1 MTGALRLDDAAA
13 TTKPAHPVPVV
24 ALDEAEGRRPHA
36 LLTGIG
42 ALVALAVV
50 LFAVACWHL
59 TQGTSGAVFADPD
72 VLWGSRVPRL
82 AAGIA
87 VGVAL
92 GVAGILLQSLARNAL
107 ASPDTLGVTAGSYLA
122 VTALAAFGIAVP
134 VWASGAVAFAGGLV
148 AAGIV
153 LGLAGGAGS
162 STTRLILAG
171 TALALA
177 FQACTSTLLILFD
190 EETKGLLAWGSGSLS
205 QLGLTAF
212 LQAAPVVVVVTGA
225 ALLLARRL
233 DILALGDDTASS
245 LGVPI
250 RSTRAVGI
258 LLAVTLTAVSVTLA
272 GPMGFVGLC
281 APVLARLLS
290 RVVPSLNRHLLL
302 IPAAG
307 LLGAIVVILSD
318 ALLRAIIG
326 AEAAIL
332 IPTGVAT
339 TLLGAIVLVLMARR
353 LRDAGPTREPPR
365 VRFGVRSR
373 LRFRIALA
381 VVVLGVVGVLLLGLL
396 AGHTWLLT
404 GDIALWL
411 QGEAPPV
418 IAFALD
424 ERAPRIVAAVVAGGA
439 LALSGTIIQG
449 VSRNP
454 LADPSILGVTGGAGL
469 GAVLVITSA
478 VSSTA
483 GMIAGAVTGALLA
496 FALVYLLSWRGGLNA
511 DRFLLIGI
519 GVSYF
524 SVSLTTFFLLRSN
537 PWDTPKIYTWLSGT
551 TYGRVWDQ
559 VLPLAI
565 VLAIALPF
573 VVMSR
578 RELDV
583 LALDEDTPRLVGIR
597 LEPVRL
603 TLLVVAAVLAALSV
617 TAIGVIGFVGLV
629 APHAAR
635 ALVGATHARVIP
647 VAVLLGGLLVG
658 VADTIGRT
666 VIAPAQLPA
675 GLVVALI
682 GAPYFVWLLWRSRDA

>member
-13 TTKPAHPVPVV
+13 TTKPAHPAPVV
-24 ALDEAEGRRPHA
+24 APDEAEGRRPHA

-212 LQAAPVVVVVTGA
+212 LQAAPVVVVVTAA

-424 ERAPRIVAAVVAGGA
+424 ERAPRIVAALVAGGA

-559 VLPLAI
+559 VLPLAL

>member
-1 MTGALRLDDAAA
+1 MTGALRLDDATA
-13 TTKPAHPVPVV
+13 TTEPARPAPAV
-24 ALDEAEGRRPHA
+24 APGEAEGRRPGT
-36 LLTGIG
+36 LLTGVG
-42 ALVALAVV
+42 VLVALAVV

-59 TQGTSGAVFADPD
+59 TQGTSGAVFADTE

-82 AAGIA
+82 AAGVA

-107 ASPDTLGVTAGSYLA
+107 ASPDTLGVTAGAYLA

-134 VWASGAVAFAGGLV
+134 VWASGAVAFAGGLI

-177 FQACTSTLLILFD
+177 FQAGTSTLLILFD

-212 LQAAPVVVVVTGA
+212 LQAAPVVIVVTAA
-225 ALLLARRL
+225 ALLLARRF

-250 RSTRAVGI
+250 RSTRAIGI

-332 IPTGVAT
+332 IPTGVTT

-353 LRDAGPTREPPR
+353 LRDAGATREPPR

-373 LRFRIALA
+373 LRFRITMV
-381 VVVLGVVGVLLLGLL
+381 VVVLGTVGVLVLGLL

-411 QGEAPPV
+411 QGQAPPA

-454 LADPSILGVTGGAGL
+454 LADPGILGVTGGGGL

-483 GMIAGAVTGALLA
+483 GMIAGAIAGALLA

-524 SVSLTTFFLLRSN
+524 TVSLTTFFLLRTN

-551 TYGRVWDQ
+551 TYGRVWEQ

-583 LALDEDTPRLVGIR
+583 LSLDEDTPRLVGIR

-635 ALVGATHARVIP
+635 ALVGARHARVIP

>member
-1 MTGALRLDDAAA
+1 MTETLRLDDTTA
-13 TTKPAHPVPVV
+13 TAEPDAPASAVPV
-24 ALDEAEGRRPHA
+24 EAEGRKPA
-36 LLTGIG
+36 VWTGVG
-42 ALVALAVV
+42 VLVALAVV
-50 LFAVACWHL
+50 LVAVACWHL
-59 TQGTSGAVFADPD
+59 TQGTSGVVFADTD
-72 VLWGSRVPRL
+72 ILWGSRVPRL
-82 AAGIA
+82 AAGVA

-107 ASPDTLGVTAGSYLA
+107 ASPDTLGVTAGAYLA

-134 VWASGAVAFAGGLV
+134 VWASGAVAFAGGIV

-171 TALALA
+171 SALALA
-177 FQACTSTLLILFD
+177 FQAATSTLLILFD

-212 LQAAPVVVVVTGA
+212 LQAAPVVVVVTVL
-225 ALLLARRL
+225 ALVLARRL
-233 DILALGDDTASS
+233 DILTLGDDTASS

-250 RSTRAVGI
+250 RSTRTIGI
-258 LLAVTLTAVSVTLA
+258 LLAVTLTAVAVTLA

-281 APVLARLLS
+281 APVLARLLT
-290 RVVPSLNRHLLL
+290 RVVPSLNRHVLL

-307 LLGAIVVILSD
+307 LLGALVVILSD
-318 ALLRAIIG
+318 ALLRALIG

-373 LRFRIALA
+373 LRFRITLALVA
-381 VVVLGVVGVLLLGLL
+381 LGLVGVLLLGLL

-411 QGEAPPV
+411 QSQAPAP

-424 ERAPRIVAAVVAGGA
+424 ERAPRIVAAVVAGAA
-439 LALSGTIIQG
+439 LALSGAVIQG

-454 LADPSILGVTGGAGL
+454 LADPGILGVTGGGGL
-469 GAVLVITSA
+469 GAVLVITSIT
-478 VSSTA
+478 SSTG
-483 GMIAGAVTGALLA
+483 GMIAGAVTGSLLA

-524 SVSLTTFFLLRSN
+524 TVSLTTFLLLRSN

-551 TYGRVWDQ
+551 TYGRVWEQ
-559 VLPLAI
+559 VVPLAI
-565 VLAIALPF
+565 VLVIAVPF

-583 LALDEDTPRLVGIR
+583 LSLDEDTPRLVGIR

-603 TLLVVAAVLAALSV
+603 TLLLVVAVLAALSV

-635 ALVGATHARVIP
+635 ALVGARHSRVIP
-647 VAVLLGGLLVG
+647 TAVLLGGLLVG
-658 VADTIGRT
+658 IADTIGRT

-682 GAPYFVWLLWRSRDA
+682 GAPYFVWLLWRSR

>member
-1 MTGALRLDDAAA
+1 MTGALRLDDATA
-13 TTKPAHPVPVV
+13 TTEPARPAPAV
-24 ALDEAEGRRPHA
+24 APGEAEGRRPGT
-36 LLTGIG
+36 LLTGVG
-42 ALVALAVV
+42 VLVALAVV

-59 TQGTSGAVFADPD
+59 TQGTSGAVFADTE

-82 AAGIA
+82 AAGVA

-107 ASPDTLGVTAGSYLA
+107 ASPDTLGVTAGAYLA

-134 VWASGAVAFAGGLV
+134 VWASGAVAFAGGLI

-177 FQACTSTLLILFD
+177 FQAGTSTLLILFD

-212 LQAAPVVVVVTGA
+212 LQAAPVVIVVTAA
-225 ALLLARRL
+225 ALLLARRF

-250 RSTRAVGI
+250 RSTRAIGI

-332 IPTGVAT
+332 IPTGVTT

-353 LRDAGPTREPPR
+353 LRDAGATREPPR

-373 LRFRIALA
+373 LRFRITMV
-381 VVVLGVVGVLLLGLL
+381 VVVLGTVGVLVLGLL

-411 QGEAPPV
+411 QGQAPPA

-424 ERAPRIVAAVVAGGA
+424 ERAPRIVAAVVAGAA

-454 LADPSILGVTGGAGL
+454 LADPGILGVTGGGGL

-483 GMIAGAVTGALLA
+483 GMIAGAIVGALLA

-524 SVSLTTFFLLRSN
+524 TVSLTTFFLLRTN

-551 TYGRVWDQ
+551 TYGRVWEQ

-583 LALDEDTPRLVGIR
+583 LSLDEDTPRLVGIR

-635 ALVGATHARVIP
+635 ALVGARHARVIP

>member
-13 TTKPAHPVPVV
+13 TTKPAHPAPVV
-24 ALDEAEGRRPHA
+24 APDEAEGRRPHA

-424 ERAPRIVAAVVAGGA
+424 ERAPRIVAALVAGGA

-483 GMIAGAVTGALLA
+483 GMIAGAVAGALLA

-559 VLPLAI
+559 VLPLAL
-565 VLAIALPF
+565 VLVIALPF

>member
-1 MTGALRLDDAAA
+1 M
-13 TTKPAHPVPVV
+13 
-24 ALDEAEGRRPHA
+24 EAEGRKPA
-36 LLTGIG
+36 VWTGVG
-42 ALVALAVV
+42 VLVALAVV
-50 LFAVACWHL
+50 LVAVACWHL
-59 TQGTSGAVFADPD
+59 TQGTSGVVFADTD
-72 VLWGSRVPRL
+72 ILWGSRVPRL
-82 AAGIA
+82 AAGVA

-107 ASPDTLGVTAGSYLA
+107 ASPDTLGVTAGAYLA

-134 VWASGAVAFAGGLV
+134 VWASGAVAFAGGIV

-171 TALALA
+171 SALALA
-177 FQACTSTLLILFD
+177 FQAATSTLLILFD

-212 LQAAPVVVVVTGA
+212 LQAAPVVVVVTVL
-225 ALLLARRL
+225 ALVLARRL
-233 DILALGDDTASS
+233 DILTLGDDTASS

-250 RSTRAVGI
+250 RSTRTIGI
-258 LLAVTLTAVSVTLA
+258 LLAVTLTAVAVTLA

-281 APVLARLLS
+281 APVLARLLT
-290 RVVPSLNRHLLL
+290 RVVPSLNRHVLL

-307 LLGAIVVILSD
+307 LLGALVVILSD
-318 ALLRAIIG
+318 ALLRALIG

-373 LRFRIALA
+373 LRFRITLALVA
-381 VVVLGVVGVLLLGLL
+381 LGLVGVLLLGLL

-411 QGEAPPV
+411 QSQAPAP

-424 ERAPRIVAAVVAGGA
+424 ERAPRIVAAVVAGAA
-439 LALSGTIIQG
+439 LALSGAVIQG

-454 LADPSILGVTGGAGL
+454 LADPGILGVTGGGGL
-469 GAVLVITSA
+469 GAVLVITSIT
-478 VSSTA
+478 SSTG
-483 GMIAGAVTGALLA
+483 GMIAGAVTGSLLA

-524 SVSLTTFFLLRSN
+524 TVSLTTFLLLRSN

-551 TYGRVWDQ
+551 TYGRVWEQ
-559 VLPLAI
+559 VVPLAI
-565 VLAIALPF
+565 VLVIAVPF

-583 LALDEDTPRLVGIR
+583 LSLDEDTPRLVGIR

-603 TLLVVAAVLAALSV
+603 TLLLVVAVLAALSV

-635 ALVGATHARVIP
+635 ALVGARHSRVIP
-647 VAVLLGGLLVG
+647 TAVLLGGLLVG
-658 VADTIGRT
+658 IADTIGRT

-682 GAPYFVWLLWRSRDA
+682 GAPYFVWLLWRSR

>member
-1 MTGALRLDDAAA
+1 VTGALRLDDATA
-13 TTKPAHPVPVV
+13 TTEPARPAPAV
-24 ALDEAEGRRPHA
+24 APGEAEGRRPGT
-36 LLTGIG
+36 LLTGVG
-42 ALVALAVV
+42 VLVALAVV

-59 TQGTSGAVFADPD
+59 TQGTSGAVFADTE

-82 AAGIA
+82 AAGVA

-107 ASPDTLGVTAGSYLA
+107 ASPDTLGVTAGAYLA

-134 VWASGAVAFAGGLV
+134 VWASGAVAFAGGLI

-177 FQACTSTLLILFD
+177 FQAGTSTLLILFD

-212 LQAAPVVVVVTGA
+212 LQAAPVVIVVTAA
-225 ALLLARRL
+225 ALLLARRF

-250 RSTRAVGI
+250 RSTRAIGI

-332 IPTGVAT
+332 IPTGVTT

-353 LRDAGPTREPPR
+353 LRDAGATREPPR

-373 LRFRIALA
+373 LRFRITMV
-381 VVVLGVVGVLLLGLL
+381 VVVLGTVGVLVLGLL

-411 QGEAPPV
+411 QGQAPPA

-454 LADPSILGVTGGAGL
+454 LADPGILGVTGGGGL

-483 GMIAGAVTGALLA
+483 GMIAGAIAGALLA

-524 SVSLTTFFLLRSN
+524 TVSLTTFFLLRTN

-551 TYGRVWDQ
+551 TYGRVWEQ

-583 LALDEDTPRLVGIR
+583 LSLDEDTPRLVGIR

-635 ALVGATHARVIP
+635 ALVGARHARVIP